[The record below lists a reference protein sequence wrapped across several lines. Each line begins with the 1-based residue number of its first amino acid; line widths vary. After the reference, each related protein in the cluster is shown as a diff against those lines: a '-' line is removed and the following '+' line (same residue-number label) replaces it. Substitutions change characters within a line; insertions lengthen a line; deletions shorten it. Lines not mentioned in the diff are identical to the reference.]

1 MVPGRTHCLQ
11 MESVPGTVKIFLKG
25 LMTEVYGHIRSKKK
39 SSRRKTS
46 GSKGSCFRCARI
58 QAFLNQNYVRL
69 QATNPLTVFFRKERL
84 SFVVKERLSFVVK
97 EPYPPVILSEAKNL
111 PAKGLSVSPRTISS
125 SPTKSSAN

>member
-25 LMTEVYGHIRSKKK
+25 LMTEVYGHIRRKKK

-46 GSKGSCFRCARI
+46 GSRGSCFRCARI

-69 QATNPLTVFFRKERL
+69 QATIPLAVFSR
-84 SFVVKERLSFVVK
+84 KERLSFVVK

-111 PAKGLSVSPRTISS
+111 TAKGLSVSPRTISS

>member
-46 GSKGSCFRCARI
+46 GSRGSCFRCARI

-69 QATNPLTVFFRKERL
+69 QATIPLTVFFRKERL
-84 SFVVKERLSFVVK
+84 SSVVK

-111 PAKGLSVSPRTISS
+111 TAKGLSVSPRTISS